1 MRALIIGLGISI
13 LALAQSAI
21 AADFPQVRMETT
33 AGNFVI
39 ELDESRAPLTVA
51 NFLQYVNDGF
61 YEGTIFH
68 RIINNFVI
76 QGGGLTASFEP
87 KATRPAI
94 PNESGNGLQNRRMSV
109 ALARTGD
116 PHSGDSQFYINLGNN
131 ADLDPKPTRW
141 GYAVFGRIVEGID
154 VVDEIGYRPTGPGGP
169 KDKDGRPLFSDV
181 PAAPVI
187 IERAV
192 LVTAD

>member
-1 MRALIIGLGISI
+1 MRASIIGLGI
-13 LALAQSAI
+13 LFVALAQSAT
-21 AADFPQVRMETT
+21 AAEFPRVRMETT

-39 ELDESRAPLTVA
+39 ELDDGRAPLTVA

-61 YEGTIFH
+61 YEGTVFH

-76 QGGGLTASFEP
+76 QGGGYTANLEG
-87 KATRPAI
+87 KATQPPV
-94 PNESGNGLQNRRMSV
+94 PNESGNGLENRRMTV

-116 PHSGDSQFYINLGNN
+116 PHSGDSQFYVNLGDNL
-131 ADLDPKPTRW
+131 DLDPKPTRW
-141 GYAVFGRIVEGID
+141 GYSVFGRVVEGIE
-154 VVDEIGYRPTGPGGP
+154 VVDEIGYRPTQPNGP
-169 KDKDGRPLFSDV
+169 FQNY

-192 LVTAD
+192 LLVAGEETAPAN